1 MMPAL
6 LLSAA
11 LAAPAAR
18 ADMYDVTVSGA
29 DTGSL
34 VITESS
40 GNISVVTGTF
50 DGSTVDSLLPTDSIG
65 GNDNTFS
72 TSAPYLDFNGVSFSL
87 DSSDSDGFEDVD
99 LYYNS
104 SVPYYGTLQGNGTI
118 EYPPGFTDYAPDA
131 LTATLVTTAAPEP
144 GTAGLLLL
152 GLGLLGLLAAMR
164 KRILPA
170 SPQAR

>member
-65 GNDNTFS
+65 GNDNTFPHPRRIS
-72 TSAPYLDFNGVSFSL
+72 T
-87 DSSDSDGFEDVD
+87 
-99 LYYNS
+99 
-104 SVPYYGTLQGNGTI
+104 
-118 EYPPGFTDYAPDA
+118 
-131 LTATLVTTAAPEP
+131 LTASRFRSIP
-144 GTAGLLLL
+144 
-152 GLGLLGLLAAMR
+152 
-164 KRILPA
+164 RIPMDLKT
-170 SPQAR
+170 